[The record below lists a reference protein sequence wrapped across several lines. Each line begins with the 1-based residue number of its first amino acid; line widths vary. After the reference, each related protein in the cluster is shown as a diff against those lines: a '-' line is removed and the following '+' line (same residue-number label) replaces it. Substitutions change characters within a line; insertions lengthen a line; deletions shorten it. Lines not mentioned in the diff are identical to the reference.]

1 MKTTAYLT
9 LAAVAFAA
17 APALAQQAPK
27 PAQSAQQPAKPTES
41 ASSASQAAHDRPA
54 VGAVASASAV
64 ATVEAIDL
72 KTREVKLRKEDGEL
86 VTLVVSEEA
95 RNLPQVAKGD
105 VVTVA
110 YEVGLVVGLGPPG
123 KDPIRVEDTQAAR
136 TPAGA
141 KPGGAIQRTVAVT
154 ATVVA
159 IDASTH
165 TVTLKGPRQTVALPV
180 AKDIDLTKVKVGDQ
194 VGAVYQ
200 ESFALTVEPAKK
212 Q

>member
-17 APALAQQAPK
+17 APVLAQQAPK
-27 PAQSAQQPAKPTES
+27 PAQSAQKPAES
-41 ASSASQAAHDRPA
+41 ASGVPQAHDRPA

-123 KDPIRVEDTQAAR
+123 KDPIRIEDTQAAR

-159 IDASTH
+159 IDAVNH

-180 AKDIDLTKVKVGDQ
+180 AHDIDLAKVKVGDQ

>member
-1 MKTTAYLT
+1 MA
-9 LAAVAFAA
+9 AQRERSRRAVPHQWAVANGIPRSEFTGYRELTTETKVVGIRRAG
-17 APALAQQAPK
+17 QEV
-27 PAQSAQQPAKPTES
+27 ES
-41 ASSASQAAHDRPA
+41 ASEGDE
-54 VGAVASASAV
+54 VDIF
-64 ATVEAIDL
+64 VERSPFYAESGGQIGDMGII
-72 KTREVKLRKEDGEL
+72 KTPSG
-86 VTLVVSEEA
+86 
-95 RNLPQVAKGD
+95 Q
-105 VVTVA
+105 
-110 YEVGLVVGLGPPG
+110 
-123 KDPIRVEDTQAAR
+123 IRVEDTQAAR

>member
-17 APALAQQAPK
+17 APVLAQQAPK
-27 PAQSAQQPAKPTES
+27 PAQSAQKPAES
-41 ASSASQAAHDRPA
+41 ASGVPQAHDRPA

-105 VVTVA
+105 VVNVA

-123 KDPIRVEDTQAAR
+123 KDPIRIEDTQAAR

-159 IDASTH
+159 IDAVNH

-180 AKDIDLTKVKVGDQ
+180 AHDIDLTKVKVGDQ

>member
-1 MKTTAYLT
+1 MRTTAYLT

-27 PAQSAQQPAKPTES
+27 PAQSAQQAAKPAES
-41 ASSASQAAHDRPA
+41 ASGAPQAHEHPA

-110 YEVGLVVGLGPPG
+110 YEVGLVVALGPPG

-136 TPAGA
+136 TPPGA

-154 ATVVA
+154 ATVVG
-159 IDASTH
+159 IDAASH

-180 AKDIDLTKVKVGDQ
+180 SHDIDLTKVKLGDQ

>member
-17 APALAQQAPK
+17 APVLAQQATK
-27 PAQSAQQPAKPTES
+27 PAQSVQKPAES
-41 ASSASQAAHDRPA
+41 ASGAPQAHDHPA

-95 RNLPQVAKGD
+95 RNLSQVAKGD
-105 VVTVA
+105 VVTVM

-123 KDPIRVEDTQAAR
+123 KEPIRVEDTQAAR

-159 IDASTH
+159 IDAANH

-180 AKDIDLTKVKVGDQ
+180 AHDIDLTKVKVGDQ